1 MVTDVDLNGP
11 AYGRIG
17 QFSVITQV
25 LHPQAKRVRTVSDL
39 ESTLAAAKKGDIVS
53 LLTYD
58 LRDPNKQTRVV
69 NIRVGE

>member
-1 MVTDVDLNGP
+1 
-11 AYGRIG
+11 
-17 QFSVITQV
+17 
-25 LHPQAKRVRTVSDL
+25 
-39 ESTLAAAKKGDIVS
+39 VS